1 MADNRSQFR
10 QIYFK
15 TGVVSRAAG
24 SCYAENAG
32 TKVTVAIYGPRQM
45 PTSEFCAL
53 GKLKCDFKTT
63 PFGSATAP
71 SRWTAEEEDR
81 DAKAAREQQLQD
93 AATLIEQALEPSV
106 RLESYPKSII
116 EVHVLCLQADGGA
129 VPIAIT
135 CASLALADA
144 GVELFDLVAA
154 CGVAHNDQGPILDP
168 TCTEESTAKSLLM
181 LGVMPSLNETTQLVQ
196 RGCAQMDQVQQDV
209 ELALDGC
216 AKLHGLMR
224 ETLLNSSQSK

>member
-1 MADNRSQFR
+1 MGTLRSIYADGIVSDTNYTMADNRSQSR
-10 QIYFK
+10 EIYFK

-32 TKVTVAIYGPRQM
+32 TKVTVAVYGPRQM

-53 GKLKCDFKTT
+53 GKFKCDFKTT
-63 PFGSATAP
+63 PFGAP
-71 SRWTAEEEDR
+71 S
-81 DAKAAREQQLQD
+81 
-93 AATLIEQALEPSV
+93 I
-106 RLESYPKSII
+106 RLENYPKSII

-129 VPIAIT
+129 VPIATT

-144 GVELFDLVAA
+144 GVELFDMVAA
-154 CGVAHNDQGPILDP
+154 CGVAHDAQGSILDP
-168 TCTEESTAKSLLM
+168 SSAEEAAADSSLL
-181 LGVMPSLNETTQLVQ
+181 LSYMPSLNEMTQLVQ
-196 RGCAQMDQVQQDV
+196 RGSARHDEVQQDV

-224 ETLLNSSQSK
+224 EALLKKE

>member
-10 QIYFK
+10 EIYFK

-32 TKVTVAIYGPRQM
+32 TKVTVAVYGPRQM

-63 PFGSATAP
+63 PFGAATAP

-81 DAKAAREQQLQD
+81 DARALREQQLQD
-93 AATLIEQALEPSV
+93 AAALIEQALAPSI
-106 RLESYPKSII
+106 RLENYPKSII

-129 VPIAIT
+129 VPIATT

-144 GVELFDLVAA
+144 GVELFDMVAA
-154 CGVAHNDQGPILDP
+154 CGVAHDAQGSILDP
-168 TCTEESTAKSLLM
+168 SSAEEAAADSSLL
-181 LGVMPSLNETTQLVQ
+181 LSYMPSLNEMTQLVQ
-196 RGCAQMDQVQQDV
+196 RGSARHDEVQQDV

-224 ETLLNSSQSK
+224 EALLKKE